1 MMMIVLI
8 MHAKKIKCFIITVD
22 FQYQSTKLIYFN
34 LFAIPSPILLSPIPR
49 MFFPFFCI
57 KNLIP

>member
-1 MMMIVLI
+1 

-49 MFFPFFCI
+49 MFFPFFVLKI
-57 KNLIP
+57 